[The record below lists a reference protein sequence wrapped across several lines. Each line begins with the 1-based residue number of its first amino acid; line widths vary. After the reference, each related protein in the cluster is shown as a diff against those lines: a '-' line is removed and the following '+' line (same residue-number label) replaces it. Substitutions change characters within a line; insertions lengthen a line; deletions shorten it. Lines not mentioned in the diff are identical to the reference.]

1 MRMNYWLILSLA
13 ASLSLQAQVTTTAPP
28 TPPAPGAPAA
38 SPEAT
43 TPAAAPTTNAP
54 ATNAPAA
61 GAEKKKAPK
70 KKADKK
76 SAKKKD
82 AASQLKTV
90 PLVAGQATVI
100 ASNVNVRGQAKLNS
114 EVITRLNKG
123 DTVAVLEEVKLK
135 NSGPDEPSAWAKIIL
150 PATAHAWV
158 NSSFIDSNKTVVP
171 KKLKLRGGPGE
182 NYSVLGMLKKGDQVK
197 EVSAKGE
204 WTQIEAPA
212 EASAYVAAMY
222 LRQEPAGATP
232 TEPTPTPTPV
242 TEPATVAAAPTEPPT
257 VPPPTE
263 PPATATNATAMSTPT
278 ATDEPPPPRIVQRE
292 GLVRGTVSIQAPTKY
307 ELISLENHKAM
318 NYLYTSS
325 PNLDL
330 SRYKG
335 MHILVTGE
343 EGLDERWPNTPVIT
357 IQKIQV
363 LE

>member
-82 AASQLKTV
+82 AASQVKTV

-222 LRQEPAGATP
+222 LR
-232 TEPTPTPTPV
+232 
-242 TEPATVAAAPTEPPT
+242 
-257 VPPPTE
+257 
-263 PPATATNATAMSTPT
+263 
-278 ATDEPPPPRIVQRE
+278 
-292 GLVRGTVSIQAPTKY
+292 
-307 ELISLENHKAM
+307 
-318 NYLYTSS
+318 
-325 PNLDL
+325 
-330 SRYKG
+330 
-335 MHILVTGE
+335 
-343 EGLDERWPNTPVIT
+343 
-357 IQKIQV
+357 
-363 LE
+363 

>member
-1 MRMNYWLILSLA
+1 MTYWLIFAFL
-13 ASLSLQAQVTTTAPP
+13 ASLSLQAQQATTPTAQG
-28 TPPAPGAPAA
+28 TAAPAA
-38 SPEAT
+38 SPDS
-43 TPAAAPTTNAP
+43 PSAAAT

-61 GAEKKKAPK
+61 ATKKSPK
-70 KKADKK
+70 KKTEKK
-76 SAKKKD
+76 SSKKKD

-114 EVITRLNKG
+114 EVIARLNKG
-123 DTVAVLEEVKLK
+123 DAVAVLEEVKLK

-150 PATAHAWV
+150 PASAHAWV

-182 NYSVLGMLKKGDQVK
+182 NYSVLGLLKKGDQVK
-197 EVSAKGE
+197 EVSTKGE
-204 WTQIEAPA
+204 WMQIEAPA

-232 TEPTPTPTPV
+232 AEPTPTPTPTPV
-242 TEPATVAAAPTEPPT
+242 TEPPTVAAAPTEAPA

-263 PPATATNATAMSTPT
+263 APATATNATPTPMT
-278 ATDEPPPPRIVQRE
+278 SEEPPPPRIVQRE
-292 GLVRGTVSIQAPTKY
+292 GVVRGTVSIQAPTKY

-318 NYLYTSS
+318 NYLHTSS

-343 EGLDERWPNTPVIT
+343 VGLDERWPNTPVIT